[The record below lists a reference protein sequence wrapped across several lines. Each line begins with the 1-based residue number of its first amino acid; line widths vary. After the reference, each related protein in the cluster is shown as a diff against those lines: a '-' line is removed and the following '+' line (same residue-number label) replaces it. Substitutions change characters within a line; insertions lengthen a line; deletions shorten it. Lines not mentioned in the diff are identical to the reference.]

1 MKKKGIKTL
10 VALGGWNDSKG
21 SKYSKMVSTKESR
34 RKFILS
40 ALVFIEK
47 YGFQGLDLDWEY
59 PVCWQVR
66 FSFWALYCT
75 CIKYLVKNDF
85 STSKILTVKL
95 FKGQLQGGASL

>member
-1 MKKKGIKTL
+1 MKNKGIKTL

-75 CIKYLVKNDF
+75 CISMNDF

-95 FKGQLQGGASL
+95 VKGKLQGRASL